1 MPTSAYV
8 IGCLAVLL
16 AALFATA
23 YHYVPLFWA
32 YQATDA
38 YQRAATIRRED
49 DRFRAELRVAQ
60 IPPVTVPAD
69 AIRADAFGDCLR
81 SVSVYCLKSHPGV
94 GDVTV
99 QRLVEAGYRTLHDAA
114 SRLTKPTI
122 QVGGI
127 GPSRANDVNDAVRS
141 ELRLLREGF
150 DGGAIPFARRAEAE
164 ISRLTEERDA
174 IIARNEAT
182 AARLRQ
188 ALSDLEPYLASAG
201 RVRFG
206 AFLRHRRAAP
216 NQPWAYDLIHAPAL
230 RPIDPSEEA
239 VSLPLTS
246 VSPPAAPVPSVEVRS
261 LDSLD
266 AEPDVEAARQL
277 WPVPP
282 QVESPRPPAVL
293 VPSVVAR
300 HLESPDVEAARQPWP
315 VPPPFESP
323 RPPVRLPQPIE
334 AIATV
339 LFGVARADGR
349 LAPAEREAVRQGL
362 ARFFEQDRVFA
373 GYIDVAVEQLA
384 AAPLD
389 DTAALRYAANLSRRD
404 RDLLRRCEEVVADA
418 TASGP
423 PATGGVIERLTRVAP
438 PLETATPP
446 PTARLV
452 PGRPTDLRSNDL
464 LDDLLSD
471 YEFAP
476 AGAHQLAAKS
486 VGTAA
491 GLRDNSLLDD
501 VFGR

>member
-38 YQRAATIRRED
+38 YQRAATIRRQD

-60 IPPVTVPAD
+60 IQPATVPAD

-99 QRLVEAGYRTLHDAA
+99 RRLIEAGYRTLHDAA

-174 IIARNEAT
+174 TIARNKAT
-182 AARLRQ
+182 ATRLRQ
-188 ALSDLEPYLASAG
+188 ALRDLEPYLASAG
-201 RVRFG
+201 RVRFR
-206 AFLRHRRAAP
+206 AFLRHRRVAP

-230 RPIDPSEEA
+230 RPINPSEEA
-239 VSLPLTS
+239 VSLSLAS
-246 VSPPAAPVPSVEVRS
+246 VSPPVAPVQSVAVCS
-261 LDSLD
+261 LDLLD
-266 AEPDVEAARQL
+266 AETEAEAAHEL
-277 WPVPP
+277 WPVSP
-282 QVESPRPPAVL
+282 QVESPRPSALL
-293 VPSVVAR
+293 VTSVVVR
-300 HLESPDVEAARQPWP
+300 HLESPNAEPARQLWP

-323 RPPVRLPQPIE
+323 KPPARLPRPIE

-349 LAPAEREAVRQGL
+349 LTPAECEAVRQGL

-373 GYIDVAVEQLA
+373 RYIEVAVEQLA

-389 DTAALRYAANLSRRD
+389 HTAALQYATNLSPRD
-404 RDLLRRCEEVVADA
+404 RDLLRLCEQVVADA
-418 TASGP
+418 AASGQQ
-423 PATGGVIERLTRVAP
+423 TTDGVIERLTRLAP
-438 PLETATPP
+438 TLETATPP
-446 PTARLV
+446 PTARLLPV
-452 PGRPTDLRSNDL
+452 RPTDLRSNDL
-464 LDDLLSD
+464 LDDLLSG

-486 VGTAA
+486 VGTAV